1 LPAILLPPSGVVFL
15 GKRAGCPGKVLHLS
29 PAAGRASPI
38 WYTWRGRRPGM
49 PQINACFVP
58 MQDDGAR
65 LQFLGAN
72 RQVTGS
78 RHYLDTGRCRVLVDC
93 GQFQERPYLDRNWEP
108 SPVPLESLDAVV
120 LTHAH
125 IDHCGLLPRLV
136 RQGLRAPIYATEA
149 SAELV
154 EIVLRDSAHI
164 HEEDAAFKQK
174 RHRKEGRTGPH
185 PVVPLFTNDD
195 VDRLMPLVRG
205 VPYGRR
211 FRLGQD
217 LEAVF
222 HDAGHILGSAIV
234 EFSVRRPAGTDHVV
248 FSGDLGQWDRPI
260 LRDPTLLEEADYV
273 IMESTY
279 GDREHTSRE
288 DVESQLAAAIVR
300 TVGRGGNVVI
310 PTFAIERAQELMY
323 HLSRLFEQHRIPRVP
338 VYLDSPMAIA
348 VTRLFDRHRECYD
361 EITQEIVNRGRQPL
375 GFPSLRL
382 VRTPEESKAINDSKM
397 PAVIMATS
405 GMCTAG
411 RIKHHLV
418 HNVGRPECMVLFTGF
433 QVRGTL
439 GRQILDGNP
448 EVRIH
453 GRMHRVR
460 AEVAEIQGLSGHAD
474 RPALLRWLSA
484 LRRPPRGLFLV
495 HGEESSSLALADQ
508 VRRQWNWNV
517 LVPHYQQVV
526 ALNGT

>member
-1 LPAILLPPSGVVFL
+1 MPAPAGLSRVVHLQGVVGLKLRAVTGFL
-15 GKRAGCPGKVLHLS
+15 VFRD
-29 PAAGRASPI
+29 GR
-38 WYTWRGRRPGM
+38 
-49 PQINACFVP
+49 V
-58 MQDDGAR
+58 R

-78 RHYLDTGRCRVLVDC
+78 RHYLDTETTRLLIDC
-93 GQFQERPYLDRNWEP
+93 GQFQERPYLDRNWEL
-108 SPVPLESLDAVV
+108 SPVPLGSLNALV

-125 IDHCGLLPRLV
+125 IDHCGLLPRLA
-136 RQGLRAPIYATEA
+136 REGLRGPIYATEA
-149 SAELV
+149 SAELL
-154 EIVLRDSAHI
+154 EIVLRDAAHI

-185 PVVPLFTNDD
+185 PVVPLFTHDD
-195 VDRLMPLVRG
+195 VERVMPLVRG
-205 VPYGRR
+205 MPYGRPI
-211 FRLGQD
+211 RLGQD
-217 LEAVF
+217 VELVF

-234 EFSVRRPAGTDHVV
+234 EFLVQQGGSRCRVV
-248 FSGDLGQWDRPI
+248 FSGDLGQWDKPI

-279 GDREHTSRE
+279 GDRQHHSRQ
-288 DVESQLAAAIVR
+288 DVESQLAAAISR

-323 HLSRLFEQHRIPRVP
+323 HLSRLFEAQRIPRVP

-348 VTRLFDRHRECYD
+348 VTRLFERHRECYD
-361 EITQEIVNRGRQPL
+361 EITQEIVHQGRQPM
-375 GFPSLRL
+375 GFAHLRL
-382 VRTPEESKAINDSKM
+382 VRTAEESKAINSAKM
-397 PAVIMATS
+397 PVVIMATS

-474 RPALLRWLSA
+474 RSALVRWLGA
-484 LRRPPRGLFLV
+484 LRRPPRTLFLV

-508 VRRQWNWNV
+508 LRRQWNWHV
-517 LVPHYQQVV
+517 VVPHYQQI
-526 ALNGT
+526 ATLDGQ

>member
-1 LPAILLPPSGVVFL
+1 
-15 GKRAGCPGKVLHLS
+15 
-29 PAAGRASPI
+29 
-38 WYTWRGRRPGM
+38 M
-49 PQINACFVP
+49 
-58 MQDDGAR
+58 R

-78 RHYLDTGRCRVLVDC
+78 RHYLDTGTSRVLVDC

-108 SPVPLESLDAVV
+108 SPVPLDSLDALVV
-120 LTHAH
+120 THAH
-125 IDHCGLLPRLV
+125 IDHCGLLPRLA
-136 RQGLRAPIYATEA
+136 RQGLRGPIYATEA
-149 SAELV
+149 SAELL

-195 VDRLMPLVRG
+195 VDRVMPLVRG
-205 VPYGRR
+205 MPYGRPI
-211 FRLGQD
+211 RLGQD
-217 LEAVF
+217 VEAVF

-234 EFSVRRPAGTDHVV
+234 EFRVRQGADICRLL
-248 FSGDLGQWDRPI
+248 FSGDLGQWDKPI

-273 IMESTY
+273 VMESTY
-279 GDREHTSRE
+279 GDREHLPRE
-288 DVESQLAAAIVR
+288 DVESQLAAAIGR

-323 HLSRLFEQHRIPRVP
+323 HLSRLFEQRRIPHVP

-361 EITQEIVNRGRQPL
+361 DITQEIVNQGRQPM

-382 VRTPEESKAINDSKM
+382 VRTPEESKAINEAKM

-474 RPALLRWLSA
+474 RSALLRWLGA
-484 LRRPPRGLFLV
+484 LHRPPRTLFLV
-495 HGEESSSLALADQ
+495 HGEEASSLALAEHL
-508 VRRQWNWNV
+508 RGQWNWNV
-517 LVPHYQQVV
+517 VVPHYQQV
-526 ALNGT
+526 AMLDGR